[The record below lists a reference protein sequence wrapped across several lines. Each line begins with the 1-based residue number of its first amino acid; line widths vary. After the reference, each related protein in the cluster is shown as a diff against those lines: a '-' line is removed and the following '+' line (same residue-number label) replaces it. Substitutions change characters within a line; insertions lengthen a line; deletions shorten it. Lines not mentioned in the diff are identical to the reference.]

1 MLLVVPWE
9 GIKGR
14 LDEPVDKLEGL
25 ELGRPGLELVTE
37 LLFRVVVGDD
47 PGMVTGLDGG
57 FSEDS
62 VMEVTEVGM
71 VGLDVEKP

>member
-1 MLLVVPWE
+1 
-9 GIKGR
+9 
-14 LDEPVDKLEGL
+14 L